1 MEFNMTTK
9 QTPKTF
15 QDMDTKVGDMLT
27 CVTVRNKNLYTVGKS
42 YEVLEGGL
50 NDNWGPQSVCS
61 GTSST
66 FVHTEEDTVN
76 NLKYKVGDTVVI
88 TGNTSGHGFD
98 IGSEVVIWKIISGSY
113 GWYVGRDKVD
123 QIWYFDDSECTLAIR
138 EEMTPLDTKSLWDAA
153 FGGTPVTNKTSSG
166 GPSAYY
172 DMPYS
177 TWVTTNDQM
186 EYLAEHKWGKY
197 AIHLKD
203 IFKGLCRWGD
213 KSGTTVEYDSRKII
227 YYGCRVLM
235 MVVGTAEL
243 RVYLNELLDDKQF
256 QVKGDD

>member
-1 MEFNMTTK
+1 MTTK

-27 CVTVRNKNLYTVGKS
+27 CVTTVYDLVYTIGKS
-42 YEVLEGGL
+42 YEVFEGGL
-50 NDNWGPQSVCS
+50 NDDLGSRSFCI
-61 GTSST
+61 TTTST
-66 FVHTEEDTVN
+66 FVHTKEDTVT

-88 TGNTSGHGFD
+88 TGNCSGHD
-98 IGSEVVIWKIISGSY
+98 YPLGSDVIIVEIELDSSGDYYRGNDDSDGQ
-113 GWYVGRDKVD
+113 GWC
-123 QIWYFDDSECTLAIR
+123 FDDSECTLAIR
-138 EEMTPLDTKSLWDAA
+138 EEMTP
-153 FGGTPVTNKTSSG
+153 VVNKTSSG
-166 GPSAYY
+166 GPSLYY

-213 KSGTTVEYDSRKII
+213 KSGTTVEYDSRKVI

-256 QVKGDD
+256 QEKGDD

>member
-1 MEFNMTTK
+1 MTTK

-27 CVTVRNKNLYTVGKS
+27 CVGGDCAGFIYTIGKS

-50 NDNWGPQSVCS
+50 NDDCGPRSFCS
-61 GTSST
+61 NTTST
-66 FVHTEEDTVN
+66 FVHTKEDTVT

-88 TGNTSGHGFD
+88 TGNTSGHDYD
-98 IGSEVVIWKIISGSY
+98 IGSEVIITGFGFNMFGDYYRGSGDHSN
-113 GWYVGRDKVD
+113 WCWTFR
-123 QIWYFDDSECTLAIR
+123 DSECTLVIR
-138 EEMTPLDTKSLWDAA
+138 EEMTP
-153 FGGTPVTNKTSSG
+153 VINKTSSG

-203 IFKGLCRWGD
+203 IFKGICRWGD

-227 YYGCRVLM
+227 YYGCRVMM
-235 MVVGTAEL
+235 MVVGAAEL

-256 QVKGDD
+256 QVKGDG

>member
-1 MEFNMTTK
+1 MTTN

-27 CVTVRNKNLYTVGKS
+27 CVTSYGSAIYTVGKS
-42 YEVLEGGL
+42 YEVFEGGL
-50 NDNWGPQSVCS
+50 SDNWGASSFCVD
-61 GTSST
+61 TSST
-66 FVHTEEDTVN
+66 FVHTKEDTVT

-88 TGNTSGHGFD
+88 TGNTSGHAYD
-98 IGSEVVIWKIISGSY
+98 IGSDVIITGFGLDDDYYRGSSDHSN
-113 GWYVGRDKVD
+113 WCWAFR
-123 QIWYFDDSECTLAIR
+123 DSECTLAIR
-138 EEMTPLDTKSLWDAA
+138 EEMTPLATKFLWDAA
-153 FGGTPVTNKTSSG
+153 YGGTVVNKTSSG

-235 MVVGTAEL
+235 MVVGANEL

-256 QVKGDD
+256 QEKGDD

>member
-1 MEFNMTTK
+1 MTTK

-27 CVTVRNKNLYTVGKS
+27 CVAGDNDIYTVGKS

-50 NDNWGPQSVCS
+50 NDNWGASSVCKD
-61 GTSST
+61 TSST
-66 FVHTEEDTVN
+66 FVRTKEDTVT

-88 TGNTSGHGFD
+88 TRENGGHEYD
-98 IGSEVVIWKIISGSY
+98 IGSDVVITEILGSNY
-113 GWYVGRDKVD
+113 LGAVGRIGFPWV
-123 QIWYFDDSECTLAIR
+123 FDDSECTLAIR
-138 EEMTPLDTKSLWDAA
+138 EEMTPLDIMITNSNRT
-153 FGGTPVTNKTSSG
+153 FGVVNKTSSG

-235 MVVGTAEL
+235 MVVGANEL

-256 QVKGDD
+256 QAKGDDHDRP

>member
-1 MEFNMTTK
+1 MTTK

-27 CVTVRNKNLYTVGKS
+27 CVAGDNDIYTVGKS

-50 NDNWGPQSVCS
+50 NDNWGASSVCNH
-61 GTSST
+61 TSST
-66 FVHTEEDTVN
+66 FVYTKEDTVTAP
-76 NLKYKVGDTVVI
+76 KYKVGDTVVI
-88 TGNTSGHGFD
+88 TGNSSGHGYD
-98 IGSEVVIWKIISGSY
+98 IGSDVIITRVMTDTTWAHYRGNNTIEG
-113 GWYVGRDKVD
+113 DC
-123 QIWYFDDSECTLAIR
+123 WYFDDSECTLSIR
-138 EEMTPLDTKSLWDAA
+138 EEVTEDDFLEATLDNL
-153 FGGTPVTNKTSSG
+153 NKTSSG
-166 GPSAYY
+166 GPSSYY

-213 KSGTTVEYDSRKII
+213 KSGTTVEYDSRKVI

-256 QVKGDD
+256 QSNKGED